1 MIFFLHLLK
10 SCSSIEIW
18 QERTGI
24 FKKSSGWP
32 FFRQCWAVFIHEF
45 RTFSV
50 KLGQEIFHSYPIHF
64 RHACITGNT
73 LQALSEGASWTG
85 WEEAGTH
92 DGDSLA
98 VNALEKYLYQ
108 RACRLKEQPISDLES
123 GGRLSHCASFKFRAA
138 MHLWKLLNTIN
149 ALQSPDCPKFELWRQ
164 TVLHKLGMGFLNLLH
179 TSERGFLHRNV

>member
-18 QERTGI
+18 QEWTDI
-24 FKKSSGWP
+24 FKKTSGWP

-50 KLGQEIFHSYPIHF
+50 KLGQEIFHSYPTHL

-108 RACRLKEQPISDLES
+108 RARRLKERPISDLES
-123 GGRLSHCASFKFRAA
+123 GGRISHGASFGK
-138 MHLWKLLNTIN
+138 HYKSSGLHCICENCLILLTLCKAPI
-149 ALQSPDCPKFELWRQ
+149 ALSLSSEGGLYY
-164 TVLHKLGMGFLNLLH
+164 
-179 TSERGFLHRNV
+179 TS